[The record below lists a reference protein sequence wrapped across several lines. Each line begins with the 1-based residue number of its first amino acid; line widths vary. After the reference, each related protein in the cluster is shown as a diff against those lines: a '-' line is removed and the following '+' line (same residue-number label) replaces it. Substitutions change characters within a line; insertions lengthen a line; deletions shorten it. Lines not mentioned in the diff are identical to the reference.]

1 MDTSKPMPL
10 ASAPVPLGPGS
21 AVLPCGHG
29 AGERLGNPW
38 ESSFLYLAPFCTR
51 ENRAPVASPTHAIAP
66 PCDCAFLR
74 AQKGASLRNR
84 PLPACSS
91 LTPSRL
97 GSGVSKGISVALLR
111 EAAPG
116 KGFSLLPSP
125 LAVPGSAMSRPAPQ
139 YPGTGDY
146 LKRGRGEQPPS
157 LVADESAVQG
167 LFVGEGDA
175 GTPSAGSLAHYC
187 THCPLGLR

>member
-1 MDTSKPMPL
+1 MCGGEP
-10 ASAPVPLGPGS
+10 APEERGDSCGQPALFGRGQVRWTHPNRCRLLLPLGSGS

-29 AGERLGNPW
+29 AGEQLGNPW
-38 ESSFLYLAPFCTR
+38 ESSFLYLAPFCIR

-139 YPGTGDY
+139 
-146 LKRGRGEQPPS
+146 
-157 LVADESAVQG
+157 
-167 LFVGEGDA
+167 
-175 GTPSAGSLAHYC
+175 
-187 THCPLGLR
+187 